1 MDPELFP
8 EEQGVYTCST
18 PGTPTLGICT
28 GDKGPKVS
36 SFGNQWGFISRR
48 HRLRVGGRGYEILI
62 WKGSCTISLVLGPSA
77 NAEIRE
83 VPELNVK
90 EIYLLI
96 LKHLLEGQ
104 G

>member
-1 MDPELFP
+1 M
-8 EEQGVYTCST
+8 GC
-18 PGTPTLGICT
+18 
-28 GDKGPKVS
+28 
-36 SFGNQWGFISRR
+36 
-48 HRLRVGGRGYEILI
+48 GGRGYEILI